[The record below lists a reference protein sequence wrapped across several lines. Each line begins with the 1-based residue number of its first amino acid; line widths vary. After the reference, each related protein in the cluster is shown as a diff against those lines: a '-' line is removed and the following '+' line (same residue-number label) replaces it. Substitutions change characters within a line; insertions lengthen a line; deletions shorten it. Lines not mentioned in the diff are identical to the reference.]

1 MSTRIANALSL
12 LGGPGQCVAQCGVPR
27 EGQGRE
33 CLKTL
38 LQNDLKLPFR
48 FVEAWHSVLL
58 TLLAV
63 LNFKAAIANAYCNA
77 YRE

>member
-1 MSTRIANALSL
+1 MRR
-12 LGGPGQCVAQCGVPR
+12 PWQGVP
-27 EGQGRE
+27 EDFDA
-33 CLKTL
+33 
-38 LQNDLKLPFR
+38 NDLKLPFR